1 MPVRQ
6 AHYKITT
13 KSPEETAFL
22 AEKILEKIRKER
34 ANQPARATILLL
46 SGDLGSGKTT
56 FTQGLARSLGV
67 TKTVTSPT
75 FIIEKIYKL
84 ENDPNFDHLIH
95 IDAYRLEG
103 KSEAELLNLKNIFAD
118 PRSLIAIEW
127 PENLGLDMPKEG
139 ILLNFKFLNEKE
151 REIKG
156 PYAE

>member
-6 AHYKITT
+6 AHYKTTT
-13 KSPEETAFL
+13 KSPEETALL
-22 AEKILEKIRKER
+22 AKKILEKIRKER

-56 FTQGLARSLGV
+56 FTQGLARSLGISE
-67 TKTVTSPT
+67 TVTSPT

-103 KSEAELLNLKNIFAD
+103 KSEAELLNLKTLFAD
-118 PRSLIAIEW
+118 SRSLIAIEW
-127 PENLGLDMPKEG
+127 PDNLGSDFPKEAVH
-139 ILLNFKFLNEKE
+139 LNFKFLNENE
-151 REIKG
+151 REVKG
-156 PYAE
+156 IYAD